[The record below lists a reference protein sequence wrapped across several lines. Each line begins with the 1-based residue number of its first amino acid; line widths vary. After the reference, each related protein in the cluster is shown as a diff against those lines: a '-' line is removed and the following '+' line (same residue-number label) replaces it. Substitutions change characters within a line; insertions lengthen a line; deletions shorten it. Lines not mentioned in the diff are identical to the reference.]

1 MAPTDSKDLFGSFQ
15 PPPTGP
21 PPGALAAGETFS
33 SGAGQYE
40 EDPEG
45 RSTMTQLLL
54 SKAWPMR
61 IIRIALLVGIGW
73 WFARDLVYAQLPMS
87 LEWPNTNFD
96 NTLVD
101 LDEIQ
106 SGGPP
111 KDGIPPVDEPQFD
124 SVAEADKWL
133 NPREPVVVVSINGTT
148 KAYPIQILIWHEIV
162 NDSIAGVPVS
172 VTFCPLCNATI
183 VFDRRMDGEVLDFGT
198 TGRLRKSDLVMYDRQ
213 TETWWQQFT
222 GQAIV
227 GKKAGTV
234 LNRIPASIVAYEDF
248 RDTYGDSQVLS
259 RRTGHR
265 RAYGNNPYRGYDTIN
280 DQPFLFFDPVDKRLP
295 PMERVLNVSVGETHK
310 LYPFSTFKKE
320 PIINDQ
326 VDDMPVVVFSRQ
338 GTLSALDGSVIAESR
353 DVPSATAYDRRLDG
367 KIMRFALRDG
377 HIVDKHSGTRWNLF
391 GTGIDG
397 PLSGRQLEP
406 APGGVHFA
414 FAWLAFNPESQIYG
428 R

>member
-1 MAPTDSKDLFGSFQ
+1 M
-15 PPPTGP
+15 
-21 PPGALAAGETFS
+21 
-33 SGAGQYE
+33 
-40 EDPEG
+40 
-45 RSTMTQLLL
+45 MQLLL
-54 SKAWPMR
+54 SKAWPVR
-61 IIRIALLVGIGW
+61 IIRIAVLVGIGW

-111 KDGIPPVDEPQFD
+111 KDGIPPVDEPEFD
-124 SVAEADKWL
+124 SVVEANEWL

-162 NDSIAGVPVS
+162 NDSVAGVPVS

-213 TETWWQQFT
+213 TETWWQQLT
-222 GQAIV
+222 GRAIV

-234 LNRIPASIVAYEDF
+234 LHRIPASIVAYEDF
-248 RDTYGDSQVLS
+248 RDTYADAQVLS
-259 RRTGHR
+259 RRTGYN

-295 PMERVLNVSVGETHK
+295 PMERVLNVSVGKTHK
-310 LYPFSTFKKE
+310 LYPFSAFKRD
-320 PIINDQ
+320 PVINDE
-326 VDDMPVVVFSRQ
+326 VEDMPVVVFSRQ
-338 GTLSALDGSVIAESR
+338 GTLSALDGSVIADSR
-353 DVPSATAYDRRLDG
+353 QVPSATAYDRRLDG
-367 KIMRFALRDG
+367 RIMSFELRDG
-377 HIVDKHSGTRWNLF
+377 HIVDKQSGTRWNLF

-397 PLSGRQLEP
+397 SLSGRQLEP